1 MCALGVLIF
10 TSISTIF
17 LLDFGEL
24 FRQCG
29 KKKNHFNTMYIH
41 CILILGSSHSS
52 PNPYNQQSPA
62 QVGVSNSPQYS
73 GNTSPMT
80 RTNTWHGKDQRYG
93 RQNSDNSYNMRQSPR
108 DGDRHNYGSN
118 QSPRDNDMLP
128 AQGQFHDSNAQ
139 NMDPLSMQIRREKI
153 LQQQRTTLDT
163 HRQRNYPPQNPYG
176 NRPPWQQHQ
185 RSYNRRY

>member
-1 MCALGVLIF
+1 
-10 TSISTIF
+10 
-17 LLDFGEL
+17 
-24 FRQCG
+24 
-29 KKKNHFNTMYIH
+29 MYIH

-80 RTNTWHGKDQRYG
+80 RANTWHGKDQRYG